1 MSSSRR
7 PSSSAALPPLT
18 WGPPRDE
25 YDDYLGTDESDME
38 DAAGPSRS
46 AAAGTAPG
54 AATPA
59 LLSGLDPANPTPGA
73 TGITTDLAMDVA
85 PEKKRVEIPKLD
97 ENRFLEPDALP
108 FLRHECKKI
117 KFKHGK
123 GYEVK
128 NLDKLVQ
135 FYKVWAHRVFPR
147 YPFDRFVERSMRLA
161 RTKRVKAHLHEW
173 VREEMGWGT
182 ASNEPTGA
190 ANGNDDDVPSD
201 VDMDDVPPPPPVP
214 QAPTGPAPPPVDDND
229 DAFDAAMADLAI
241 PAPVAPPTADDNGA
255 SAKQR
260 ALERLA
266 ALKQGR
272 SRARINVAPSPSG
285 SPASPAPAAGASA
298 TSAPPASAHATPTPA
313 RPVEVDD
320 DDVVVPV
327 ASAGSKRRRRILG
340 DDEDKE
346 DDLEL
351 PTIDATWD

>member
-7 PSSSAALPPLT
+7 PASGAALPPLT

-25 YDDYLGTDESDME
+25 YDDYLGTDESDM
-38 DAAGPSRS
+38 DDAGPSRP
-46 AAAGTAPG
+46 APAGTAPD

-59 LLSGLDPANPTPGA
+59 LLSGLDPANSTPGA
-73 TGITTDLAMDVA
+73 IGITTDLAMDVA

-97 ENRFLEPDALP
+97 ENRLLEPDALP

-123 GYEVK
+123 GHEVK

-161 RTKRVKAHLHEW
+161 RTKRIKAHLHEW

-182 ASNEPTGA
+182 ASTEPAGA
-190 ANGNDDDVPSD
+190 ANNDDDDDVPSD
-201 VDMDDVPPPPPVP
+201 IDMDDVPPPPPVP
-214 QAPTGPAPPPVDDND
+214 QEPTGPPPPVDDND
-229 DAFDAAMADLAI
+229 DAFDAVMADLAT
-241 PAPVAPPTADDNGA
+241 PAPVPPPPPADDDGA

-272 SRARINVAPSPSG
+272 SRARINVAASPPK
-285 SPASPAPAAGASA
+285 SPASPAPAASGSAASA
-298 TSAPPASAHATPTPA
+298 AATPTPA
-313 RPVEVDD
+313 GPFEVDD
-320 DDVVVPV
+320 DDVAVPV
-327 ASAGSKRRRRILG
+327 ASAGFRRRRRILG
-340 DDEDKE
+340 DDEDE
-346 DDLEL
+346 DDDLEL

>member
-1 MSSSRR
+1 MSNSRR
-7 PSSSAALPPLT
+7 PASGAALPPLT

-38 DAAGPSRS
+38 DAAGPSRPP
-46 AAAGTAPG
+46 APAGTAPG
-54 AATPA
+54 PATPG

-73 TGITTDLAMDVA
+73 TGVTTDLAMDVA

-123 GYEVK
+123 GHEVK

-147 YPFDRFVERSMRLA
+147 YPFDRFVERSMRLT

-182 ASNEPTGA
+182 ASTEPAGA
-190 ANGNDDDVPSD
+190 ANDSDDDIPSD
-201 VDMDDVPPPPPVP
+201 IDMDDVPPPPPAP
-214 QAPTGPAPPPVDDND
+214 QELAGPPPLAHHND

-241 PAPVAPPTADDNGA
+241 PAPVPPPPPTDDNGA

-260 ALERLA
+260 TLERLA
-266 ALKQGR
+266 ALKQGCY
-272 SRARINVAPSPSG
+272 RAKINVGASPSG
-285 SPASPAPAAGASA
+285 SPASPAPAARGSA
-298 TSAPPASAHATPTPA
+298 VSVPAPAG
-313 RPVEVDD
+313 PVDVDED
-320 DDVVVPV
+320 DDVAVPV
-327 ASAGSKRRRRILG
+327 ASSSAKPRRRIVA
-340 DDEDKE
+340 DDEDE
-346 DDLEL
+346 DDDLEL

>member
-7 PSSSAALPPLT
+7 PASGAALPPLT

-38 DAAGPSRS
+38 DAADPSRPP
-46 AAAGTAPG
+46 AAPG

-59 LLSGLDPANPTPGA
+59 LLSGLDPANPTP

-123 GYEVK
+123 GHEVK

-182 ASNEPTGA
+182 ASTEPAGA
-190 ANGNDDDVPSD
+190 ANNNDDDDIPSD
-201 VDMDDVPPPPPVP
+201 VDMDDFPPSPPAPQAPAGPPPPPI
-214 QAPTGPAPPPVDDND
+214 DDND
-229 DAFDAAMADLAI
+229 DAFDAAMADLAT
-241 PAPVAPPTADDNGA
+241 PAPIPPPPPADDNGA

-272 SRARINVAPSPSG
+272 FRARINVAASPSRP
-285 SPASPAPAAGASA
+285 SASPAPAASASA
-298 TSAPPASAHATPTPA
+298 ASAPATPTPA
-313 RPVEVDD
+313 GPVDVDD
-320 DDVVVPV
+320 DDVAVPV
-327 ASAGSKRRRRILG
+327 ASSSAKPRRRIVV
-340 DDEDKE
+340 DDEDEE